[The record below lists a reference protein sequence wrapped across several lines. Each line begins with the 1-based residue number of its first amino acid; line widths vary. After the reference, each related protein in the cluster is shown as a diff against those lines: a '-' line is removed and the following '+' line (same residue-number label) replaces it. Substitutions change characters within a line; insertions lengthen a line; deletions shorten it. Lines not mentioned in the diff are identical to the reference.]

1 MKCPYSIIAPL
12 PDFPDL
18 GVYAPRF
25 CAQQFERSRIGC
37 AKMC

>member
-12 PDFPDL
+12 PDAFTR
-18 GVYAPRF
+18 GTYAPRF

-37 AKMC
+37 AEMC